1 MLAFWNFFIEK
12 RQFTALL
19 IAALVV
25 WGTAAAIVIT
35 KESAPEVSIPIG
47 IVSVALPGA
56 SSEDV
61 ERLITNKLEASLASL
76 PNLDILTSSSQDGFS
91 IITAQFLASADLDKS

>member
-1 MLAFWNFFIEK
+1 MLPLWNFFIEK

-19 IAALVV
+19 IIALTA
-25 WGTAAAIVIT
+25 WGTAAVIAIT
-35 KESAPEVSIPIG
+35 KESAPEVSIPVG

-61 ERLITNKLEASLASL
+61 ERLVTNKLEERLNNL
-76 PNLDILTSSSQDGFS
+76 PNLDVLT
-91 IITAQFLASADLDKS
+91 